1 MVSKKEVKEAKEQ
14 AEKYESKINKED
26 INAIWDTIDE
36 IQKNIDFINARL
48 ARVLD
53 RMGLE

>member
-14 AEKYESKINKED
+14 AEKYESKINKAD

>member
-1 MVSKKEVKEAKEQ
+1 MVSKREVKEAKEQ
-14 AEKYESKINKED
+14 AEKYESKINKAD